1 MEQLQIIPFGKY
13 KGQPID
19 VLQSDKQYADWLM
32 QQDWF
37 REKYPQFNTV
47 IINNFNAPQDSPEH
61 NKLAS
66 LFLNDEFCINLF
78 KFCNSHVTSKHRI
91 TKTKHHP
98 KKVPAYAFNAYAIDC
113 DVTSIE
119 DKGYSIKRTF
129 EAKEGS
135 DILIEVTKTYIL
147 HYYIQ
152 NKDNNL
158 YSEVSFFKPGF
169 GHYMFAYRI
178 KQMTDILIE
187 TTKEHYEVS
196 TAAVEIKPV
205 VGDDYPTVMRQCRAQ
220 KSSVLFIGEFKSSV
234 ISIND
239 LRKMFPDIQI
249 VLLSDINT
257 EVINNY
263 QLKA

>member
-37 REKYPQFNTV
+37 REKYPQFNTI
-47 IINNFNAPQDSPEH
+47 IINNFNAPQDSPDH

-66 LFLNDEFCINLF
+66 LFLNDEFCIKLF

-91 TKTKHHP
+91 TEARHLP
-98 KKVPAYAFNAYAIDC
+98 KKLSMYEFSEYAIKC

-119 DKGYSIKRTF
+119 DNGYSIKRTF

-135 DILIEVTKTYIL
+135 DVLIEVTKTYIL

-152 NKDNNL
+152 NKYNNL
-158 YSEVSFFKPGF
+158 YSEVSFYKPGL
-169 GHYMFAYRI
+169 GHYTFYYRI

-187 TTKEHYEVS
+187 TTKEHYEFS
-196 TAAVEIKPV
+196 KAAIEIKPV

-220 KSSVLFIGEFKSSV
+220 KSNVLFIGEFKSSV

-239 LRKMFPDIQI
+239 LRKMFHDIRI

-257 EVINNY
+257 EVINNN

>member
-37 REKYPQFNTV
+37 REKYPQFNTI

-78 KFCNSHVTSKHRI
+78 KFCNSHVTSKHSI
-91 TKTKHHP
+91 TKTTYYTPGIYEK
-98 KKVPAYAFNAYAIDC
+98 NIEC
-113 DVTSIE
+113 DVINIE
-119 DKGYSIKRTF
+119 DNGYSIKRTF

-135 DILIEVTKTYIL
+135 DVLIEITKTYIL
-147 HYYIQ
+147 HYKIP
-152 NKDNNL
+152 NKYNTL
-158 YSEVSFFKPGF
+158 YSKFEKYFSWSKVHREFR
-169 GHYMFAYRI
+169 HI

-205 VGDDYPTVMRQCRAQ
+205 VGDDYPTVIRQCRAQ

-257 EVINNY
+257 EVN

>member
-1 MEQLQIIPFGKY
+1 MHMEQLQIIPFGKY

-37 REKYPQFNTV
+37 REKYPQFNTI
-47 IINNFNAPQDSPEH
+47 IINNFNAPQDSPDH
-61 NKLAS
+61 NKLS
-66 LFLNDEFCINLF
+66 GLFLNDEFCIKLF
-78 KFCNSHVTSKHRI
+78 KFCNSRVTSEHRI
-91 TKTKHHP
+91 TKTVHYP
-98 KKVPAYAFNAYAIDC
+98 KYAPGIEL

-119 DKGYSIKRTF
+119 DNGYSIERTF

-135 DILIEVTKTYIL
+135 DVLIEVTKTYTL
-147 HYYIQ
+147 HYYIK
-152 NKDNNL
+152 NKYNNL
-158 YSEVSFFKPGF
+158 FSEVKYSKHVSTHNYFWL
-169 GHYMFAYRI
+169 RNII

-187 TTKEHYEVS
+187 TTKEHYVWS
-196 TAAVEIKPV
+196 TASVEIKPV

-220 KSSVLFIGEFKSSV
+220 KSSVLFMGEFKSSV

-239 LRKMFPDIQI
+239 LRKMFHDIKI

-257 EVINNY
+257 EVINNN